1 MSRIL
6 IVDDEPSL
14 NTLAAEYLTL
24 AGLKI
29 EQVYDAES
37 ALELLRRDRAFTAIV
52 LDKRLP
58 GMDGWDLCRLLKA
71 DPGLKHIPVILLSA
85 SVHPDKAPQNV
96 SAELYMAKPFS
107 PKQLLAAIKSLAGPK
122 DPS

>member
-24 AGLKI
+24 AGHEI
-29 EQVYDAES
+29 VQVYDAES
-37 ALELLRRDRAFTAIV
+37 ALALLRQDRSFDAIV

-58 GMDGWDLCRLLKA
+58 GMDGWELCRLLKA
-71 DPGLKHIPVILLSA
+71 DPQLKIIPVILLSA
-85 SVHPDKAPQNV
+85 SAHPDHSPEKV
-96 SAELYMAKPFS
+96 GAELFMAKPFS
-107 PKQLLAAIKSLAGPK
+107 PKQLLAALRSLKNPK
-122 DPS
+122 PA